1 MEVVWLK
8 KRIGDFEFNDADMD
22 IIEGVT
28 NEFQDKTEDEIFVE
42 IINLNDQMEKD
53 LSFEEYEAIFEQ
65 LDMIRHLLSDDQISK
80 LDKLLK
86 QMGR

>member
-1 MEVVWLK
+1 MK